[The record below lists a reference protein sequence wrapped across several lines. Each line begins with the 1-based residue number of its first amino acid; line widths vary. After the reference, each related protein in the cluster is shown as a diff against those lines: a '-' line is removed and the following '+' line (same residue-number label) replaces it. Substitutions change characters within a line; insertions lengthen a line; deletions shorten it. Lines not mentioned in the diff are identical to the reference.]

1 MNPHFSASPISI
13 SEEAQKLYVRL
24 FGRQFKWILKT
35 KIKYPKIA
43 EDLTGVFTELVKCD
57 LLLDGNY
64 TYMPNSH
71 YI

>member
-1 MNPHFSASPISI
+1 MYFLRNWKRPI

-43 EDLTGVFTELVKCD
+43 EDLTSVFRELVQSD
-57 LLLDGNY
+57 LLLDGKF
-64 TYMPNSH
+64 
-71 YI
+71 I